1 MGTKVRVAVIGG
13 TGHIGSYLT
22 PMLVE
27 AGHEVICICRNVRQ
41 PYREHPAWNSI
52 FYCKVDR
59 IEEERARTFGERIA
73 QLNADVIV
81 DLTCYHLESAQQLVA
96 ALQRQPVHL
105 LHCGTIW
112 VHGHSIAV
120 PTVEDE
126 PRQPFGD
133 YGIRKAAIE
142 AWLLQQ
148 AKETGFAVSVLHPGH
163 LVGPGWTPINPAG
176 NFNPAVYSALMRG
189 EEIRLPN
196 FGMETVHHVHAE
208 DVAQAFTLA
217 IRHRKGA
224 IGQAFHVTSASAYD
238 AARLRRVFRRMV
250 RQAAQLVFQPWEE
263 WKLGVSEKDARVTE
277 DHIRHSPHCSIQKA
291 RSVLE
296 YEPRYSSLQAVEES
310 VTQLIASGV
319 VSIKNRA
326 RDNAYRRVRSPLGSL
341 NRFRGATRWNVE
353 PASPILSQRTK
364 TYFPAQPPSTWK
376 DCPVM

>member
-1 MGTKVRVAVIGG
+1 VGIKVRVAVIGG

-27 AGHEVICICRNVRQ
+27 AGHEVTCVCRNVRQ

-52 FYCKVDR
+52 SYCKVDR
-59 IEEERARTFGERIA
+59 IEDERTGSFGERIS
-73 QLNADVIV
+73 QLNADVVV
-81 DLTCYHLESAQQLVA
+81 DLTCYHLDSAQQLVA

-120 PTVEDE
+120 PTTEDE

-148 AKETGFAVSVLHPGH
+148 AKDTGLAVSVLHPGH

-176 NFNPAVYSALMRG
+176 NFNPAIYSALMHG

-217 IRHRKGA
+217 IRHRQA
-224 IGQAFHVTSASAYD
+224 ALGQAFHVTSASALTLRGY
-238 AARLRRVFRRMV
+238 AESLAAWLGKPARL
-250 RQAAQLVFQPWEE
+250 QFQPWDE

-291 RSVLE
+291 RAVLG

-310 VTQLIASGV
+310 VTQLIASG
-319 VSIKNRA
+319 I
-326 RDNAYRRVRSPLGSL
+326 
-341 NRFRGATRWNVE
+341 
-353 PASPILSQRTK
+353 I
-364 TYFPAQPPSTWK
+364 
-376 DCPVM
+376 